1 MIFIRVSGSRN
12 PKYEA
17 ASPLRLHFRTQSL
30 RCRTPVT
37 YLTSKGLWEAQ
48 CPSPCGLN
56 VGGGNLVTNVACRA
70 EASGARGPLLL
81 AGQSCVNLQTR
92 DLARVSPGDS
102 ASCSVTSL
110 GEPGA
115 PRADGACSMDS
126 TCAPVSRWGHADL
139 ISRRPEPRL
148 HPGSLRP
155 APPNSRPTP
164 PGAPRLSASP
174 AQLPPLR
181 FFHVFP
187 HHAF

>member
-1 MIFIRVSGSRN
+1 MQDAR
-12 PKYEA
+12 
-17 ASPLRLHFRTQSL
+17 H
-30 RCRTPVT
+30 
-37 YLTSKGLWEAQ
+37 LTSKGLWEAQ

-115 PRADGACSMDS
+115 PRADSACSMDS

-155 APPNSRPTP
+155 
-164 PGAPRLSASP
+164 GSP
-174 AQLPPLR
+174 
-181 FFHVFP
+181 
-187 HHAF
+187 

>member
-1 MIFIRVSGSRN
+1 MIFIRVSGSRKSE
-12 PKYEA
+12 PEIRGCLPA
-17 ASPLRLHFRTQSL
+17 Q
-30 RCRTPVT
+30 VT
-37 YLTSKGLWEAQ
+37 LQDSESQVQDARHLTSKGLWEAQ

-115 PRADGACSMDS
+115 PRADSACSMDS

-148 HPGSLRP
+148 HPGSLH
-155 APPNSRPTP
+155 
-164 PGAPRLSASP
+164 PGSP
-174 AQLPPLR
+174 
-181 FFHVFP
+181 
-187 HHAF
+187 